1 MQLIAPES
9 AEQIKAAYARHARGE
24 EVEPYEYTLV
34 TKDGRR
40 VESLIT
46 TRLID
51 YEGSKAILGIVTDI
65 TERKAGERALRE
77 SEESFR
83 ALAENA
89 SDGVTIGDE
98 HGRHAFANRRA
109 AEMLGYSVEQLL
121 EMTFREFLPPGDRQM
136 IEERFARRLRGEDV
150 PSHHEMAVTRRDGSV
165 APVEVGVSQTRWHGR
180 PAVMVVLRDVAERK
194 RAEQAL
200 AASEERYRNL
210 VESSPDGIA
219 VYQDGVVVLA
229 NRASAVLLG
238 YSDGAELVGRTAARP
253 RALSRPKTGRGS
265 RNAPSCSA
273 PAARPPAL
281 CW

>member
-1 MQLIAPES
+1 
-9 AEQIKAAYARHARGE
+9 
-24 EVEPYEYTLV
+24 
-34 TKDGRR
+34 
-40 VESLIT
+40 
-46 TRLID
+46 
-51 YEGSKAILGIVTDI
+51 
-65 TERKAGERALRE
+65 
-77 SEESFR
+77 
-83 ALAENA
+83 
-89 SDGVTIGDE
+89 
-98 HGRHAFANRRA
+98 
-109 AEMLGYSVEQLL
+109 
-121 EMTFREFLPPGDRQM
+121 
-136 IEERFARRLRGEDV
+136 
-150 PSHHEMAVTRRDGSV
+150 
-165 APVEVGVSQTRWHGR
+165 
-180 PAVMVVLRDVAERK
+180 MVVLRDVAERK